1 MKTLCHYISEYMGIL
16 VLAAALLALVF
27 PGVLQMVPTKAI
39 NYLLGVVMFGMGL
52 TLNLKDFKIVFSRPK
67 DVVIGCLSQFT
78 VMPLLA
84 YGLAKAFHLD
94 EALAL
99 GVVLVGCCPGGTA
112 SNVITYLAK
121 GDLALSVGM
130 TGVSTLL
137 APFMTPLLTWALAGK
152 SVDVDVWGM
161 LLSILWVV
169 ILPIVVGLTVKGL
182 WPRFTGRATDYLP
195 AFSSVAIAVIVAIVI
210 AANAEKLLAGG
221 LIIVLVVMLHNIC
234 GLGLGYLIGRL
245 LGLSEAKKRAL
256 SIEVGMQNSGLASSL
271 ATIHFAAYP
280 LASIPGAIFSV
291 WHNLSGA
298 AVAYLYKFKS
308 HNSLFTFHFNDA

>member
-1 MKTLCHYISEYMGIL
+1 MGLL

-27 PGVLQMVPTKAI
+27 PDLLRQIRPTVI

-52 TLNLKDFKIVFSRPK
+52 TLNLRDFKIVFSRPK
-67 DVVIGCLSQFT
+67 DVIAGCLAQFT

-84 YGLAKAFHLD
+84 WGLTRLFQLD

-112 SNVITYLAK
+112 SNVITFLAK

-137 APFMTPLLTWALAGK
+137 APFLTPLLTWALAGK
-152 SVDVDVWGM
+152 SVDVEVASM
-161 LLSILWVV
+161 FLSILWVV
-169 ILPIVVGLTVKGL
+169 ILPIVIGLVVKWL
-182 WPRFTGRATDYLP
+182 WPRFTERTTDYLP
-195 AFSSVAIAVIVAIVI
+195 AFSSLAIAFIVAIII
-210 AANAEKLLAGG
+210 AANADKLLAGG
-221 LIIVLVVMLHNIC
+221 LMIVLVVMLHNVC

-245 LGLSEAKKRAL
+245 LGLSDPKKRAI

-298 AVAYLYKFKS
+298 AVAYLYR
-308 HNSLFTFHFNDA
+308 NRLFFR

>member
-1 MKTLCHYISEYMGIL
+1 M
-16 VLAAALLALVF
+16 ALRSD
-27 PGVLQMVPTKAI
+27 
-39 NYLLGVVMFGMGL
+39 
-52 TLNLKDFKIVFSRPK
+52 DFRIVFSRPR
-67 DVVIGCLSQFT
+67 DVAIGCLAQFT

-84 YGLAKAFHLD
+84 WSLARLFQLD

-137 APFMTPLLTWALAGK
+137 APLLTPLLTWALAGK
-152 SVDVDVWGM
+152 SVDVDVVSM
-161 LLSILWVV
+161 FLSILWVV
-169 ILPIVVGLTVKGL
+169 ILPIVIGLLVKWL
-182 WPRFTGRATDYLP
+182 WPGVTQRATDYLP
-195 AFSSVAIAVIVAIVI
+195 AFSSGAIALIVAIII
-210 AANAEKLLAGG
+210 AANAGKLLAGG
-221 LIIVLVVMLHNIC
+221 LLIVVVVMLHNVC
-234 GLGLGYLIGRL
+234 GLSLGYLIGRML
-245 LGLSEAKKRAL
+245 RLSEPKKRAI

-280 LASIPGAIFSV
+280 LATIPGAIFSV

-298 AVAYLYKFKS
+298 AVAYLYRRKD
-308 HNSLFTFHFNDA
+308 TP